1 MKKKSILVLFFL
13 FSLNFSGSAKANYWL
28 IIGTYRQGP
37 GGRPEV
43 SGITSPSLHSIP
55 MKDLDINFPLD
66 NFEKLIIDIGWE
78 SLDDW
83 FKFWN
88 NKRNILSIDQYWNNK
103 VNDDWIWGL
112 ALPLLSQAYKFQ
124 NNFSDR
130 KIIGISALPGT
141 GKTTLGKWLEAISL
155 KLNFKIAVI
164 SIDDF
169 YLPSNEMKLAI
180 QNNPWNVSRGFP
192 GSHSVKL
199 MHEKLLNWKK
209 NGELN
214 VPVFDK
220 SLRNGLGDRS
230 QWRLDNPD
238 LLILEGWFLGIK
250 PYSIDINDRP
260 INTTDL
266 SLHESSYVLKIQNNL
281 KEYLDIWT
289 LIDNIWHL
297 KPLKIEYMNIWK
309 TNQEKEMFLQKG
321 NALLDEK
328 LSNFLRMLNVSIPHE
343 SFDVIKSYALLLIDQ
358 ERNLVEAGLICR
370 IVCISFFSVIFYTFF
385 LTLNGV

>member
-1 MKKKSILVLFFL
+1 
-13 FSLNFSGSAKANYWL
+13 
-28 IIGTYRQGP
+28 
-37 GGRPEV
+37 
-43 SGITSPSLHSIP
+43 
-55 MKDLDINFPLD
+55 MKDLDINFQLD
-66 NFEKLIIDIGWE
+66 KFEKLIIDIGWD

-83 FKFWN
+83 FNFWN
-88 NKRNILSIDQYWNNK
+88 NNKNILSINNFWNNK

-112 ALPLLSQAYKFQ
+112 ALPLLSHAYKLQ

-169 YLPSNEMKLAI
+169 YLPSDEMKLAI
-180 QNNPWNVSRGFP
+180 KNNPWNVSRGFP

-199 MHEKLLNWKK
+199 MHEKLINWKLT
-209 NGELN
+209 GELN

-230 QWRLDNPD
+230 HWRSDSPD
-238 LLILEGWFLGIK
+238 LLIIEGWFLGIK
-250 PYSIDINDRP
+250 PFSNDSNQQQINLAG
-260 INTTDL
+260 L
-266 SLHESSYVLKIQNNL
+266 SSQESSYRCKIQNNL
-281 KEYLDIWT
+281 NKYIETWN

-297 KPLKIEYMNIWK
+297 KPLKFEYMNMWK

-321 NALLDEK
+321 NALKDEK
-328 LSNFLRMLNVSIPHE
+328 LSNFLRMLNVSIPHR
-343 SFDVIKSYALLLIDQ
+343 SFEAINSYALLIIDN
-358 ERNLVEAGLICR
+358 ERNLVEVGLNK
-370 IVCISFFSVIFYTFF
+370 Y
-385 LTLNGV
+385 

>member
-1 MKKKSILVLFFL
+1 V
-13 FSLNFSGSAKANYWL
+13 
-28 IIGTYRQGP
+28 
-37 GGRPEV
+37 
-43 SGITSPSLHSIP
+43 
-55 MKDLDINFPLD
+55 KDLDIKFPLD

-83 FKFWN
+83 FNFWSN
-88 NKRNILSIDQYWNNK
+88 QKNILSIDKYWKNK
-103 VNDDWIWGL
+103 VKNDWIWGL

-169 YLPSNEMKLAI
+169 YLPSDEMKLAI
-180 QNNPWNVSRGFP
+180 ENNPWNVSRGFP
-192 GSHSVKL
+192 GSHSVNL
-199 MHEKLLNWKK
+199 MYEKLLDWKM

-214 VPVFDK
+214 APIFDK

-230 QWRLDNPD
+230 HWRLDNPD
-238 LLILEGWFLGIK
+238 LLIIEGWFLGIE
-250 PYSIDINDRP
+250 PFSGDINYQN
-260 INTTDL
+260 INSLEL
-266 SLHESSYVLKIQNNL
+266 SPHESSYRLEIQNNL
-281 KEYLDIWT
+281 KNYLDVWS

-297 KPLKIEYMNIWK
+297 KPLKFEYMNIWK

-321 NALLDEK
+321 NALQNEK
-328 LSNFLRMLNVSIPHE
+328 LFNFLRMLNVSIPQK
-343 SFDVIKSYALLLIDQ
+343 SFDVINSYALLLIDQ
-358 ERNLVEAGLICR
+358 ERNLVEAGLN
-370 IVCISFFSVIFYTFF
+370 S
-385 LTLNGV
+385 

>member
-1 MKKKSILVLFFL
+1 
-13 FSLNFSGSAKANYWL
+13 
-28 IIGTYRQGP
+28 
-37 GGRPEV
+37 
-43 SGITSPSLHSIP
+43 

-66 NFEKLIIDIGWE
+66 KFEKLIIDIGWE

-83 FKFWN
+83 FNFWN

-112 ALPLLSQAYKFQ
+112 SLPLLSQAYKFQ

-141 GKTTLGKWLEAISL
+141 GKTTLGKWLETVSL

-169 YLPSNEMKLAI
+169 YLPLNEMKLAI
-180 QNNPWNVSRGFP
+180 KNNPWNVSRGFP

-199 MHEKLLNWKK
+199 MYEKLSIWKQ

-230 QWRLDNPD
+230 YWRFDNPD
-238 LLILEGWFLGIK
+238 ILILEGWFLGIEPFVSDADDQIFNLGK
-250 PYSIDINDRP
+250 
-260 INTTDL
+260 L
-266 SLHESSYVLKIQNNL
+266 SQLESSYRLKIQNNL
-281 KEYLDIWT
+281 NEYLDVWS

-297 KPLKIEYMNIWK
+297 KPLNYEYMNIWK
-309 TNQEKEMFLQKG
+309 INQEKEMLSLKGKALQ
-321 NALLDEK
+321 NEK
-328 LSNFLRMLNVSIPHE
+328 LSNFLRMLNVAIPHK

-358 ERNLVEAGLICR
+358 DRNLVEAGLN
-370 IVCISFFSVIFYTFF
+370 
-385 LTLNGV
+385 L